1 MLFWLVKDTKERLWN
16 EIVATM
22 EGSWPRKKLK
32 ETELKGPFKTETEAT
47 SSLIESNLEILK
59 QVQK

>member
-22 EGSWPRKKLK
+22 EGTWPQQKLK
-32 ETELKGPFKTETEAT
+32 DSELKGPFRTETEAT
-47 SSLIESNLEILK
+47 SNLIESNLKILK
-59 QVQK
+59 QVQD